1 LSPNLTANVLYRP
14 MNRAHNGAPSTGKSE
29 LLKTP
34 AEVVGGIL
42 DEGRPERGK
51 GEKAGPVDSGQNAF
65 KFLAMQH
72 PRATGEYPWITRGST
87 RTHLMLTRTGTVNSQ
102 HGPLPDPRRP
112 GLTHAKS

>member
-14 MNRAHNGAPSTGKSE
+14 MNRAHNGAPSTGQSE

-34 AEVVGGIL
+34 AEVVGGIS

-51 GEKAGPVDSGQNAF
+51 GEKAGPAQDAF

-87 RTHLMLTRTGTVNSQ
+87 RTHLMLTRTGVNSQ
-102 HGPLPDPRRP
+102 HGPLPDPRTDPTRVN
-112 GLTHAKS
+112 TC